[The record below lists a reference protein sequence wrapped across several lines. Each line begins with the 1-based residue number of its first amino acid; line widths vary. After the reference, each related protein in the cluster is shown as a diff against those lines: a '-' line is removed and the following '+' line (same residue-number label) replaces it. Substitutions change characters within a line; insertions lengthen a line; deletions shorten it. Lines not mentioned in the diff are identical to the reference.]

1 LVFSPCLIGF
11 RSGVAKIISQDIGQD
26 SGKIIARAV
35 DL

>member
-1 LVFSPCLIGF
+1 LIGF
-11 RSGVAKIISQDIGQD
+11 RSGDAKIISQDFGQDIGQD